1 MNVDVNIIGVRTML
15 WSFTRKLLLNK
26 RWIVVLLIAA
36 FLAAVMGYAATLSDD
51 GLYEGSDLMSS
62 LMLTFL
68 LPIMALIY
76 GGSMLRNDMDD
87 RSITTVISSPLDR
100 RVTYLGYYLSLVI
113 ALTVMLL
120 IVLFAGWLAFFLIDG
135 MNGEAV
141 GLLLSYSVL
150 LAIGAFVYSSLF
162 LAMGV
167 LIRQPIYL
175 GLIYAFVWEGFIGS
189 VPGAIGDYT
198 IMRQIKVLGAEI
210 VSEGPITGLE
220 GDVMISAAVLVI
232 VTVALFVLGAF
243 AFRDK
248 EMP

>member
-1 MNVDVNIIGVRTML
+1 MDIDVNVIGIRTML
-15 WSFTRKLLLNK
+15 RTFTRKLLFNK

-36 FLAAVMGYAATLSDD
+36 FLAAVMGYAATLAEDELYD
-51 GLYEGSDLMSS
+51 GSGLMSA
-62 LMLTFL
+62 LMLSFL

-76 GGSMLRNDMDD
+76 GASMLRNDMDD

-120 IVLFAGWLAFFLIDG
+120 IVLFAGWLAYFLVAGMDG
-135 MNGEAV
+135 DAV
-141 GLLLSYSVL
+141 GLLLSYSGLMV
-150 LAIGAFVYSSLF
+150 IGAIVYSSLF
-162 LAMGV
+162 LAIGV

-175 GLIYAFVWEGFIGS
+175 GLIYAFVWEGFVGS

-198 IMRQIKVLGAEI
+198 IMRQIKVIGAEV
-210 VSEGPITGLE
+210 VSTGQITDLD
-220 GDVMISAAVLVI
+220 GDVLISVVVLAV
-232 VTVALFVLGAF
+232 VTVVLFLAGAF
-243 AFRDK
+243 AFREK